1 MEHSEQT
8 YSCVLRKQKLEEIA
22 VMGRIE
28 GKRSPGHQRLTYLN
42 WLEKAI
48 AMKPSELIKPF
59 KDRKDK
65 DILTVA

>member
-28 GKRSPGHQRLTYLN
+28 GKRSPAHQRLTYLN